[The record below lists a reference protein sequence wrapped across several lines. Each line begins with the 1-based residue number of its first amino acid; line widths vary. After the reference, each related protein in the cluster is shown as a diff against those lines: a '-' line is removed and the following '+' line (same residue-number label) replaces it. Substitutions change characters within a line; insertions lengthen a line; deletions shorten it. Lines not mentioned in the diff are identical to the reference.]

1 MPGRKWSTPLVVA
14 SMGTRVTADHVAPLV
29 EVAKTMSLAGQPDR
43 NRQSCQATYTV
54 PAPSISADGSP
65 SPSRRPPATPC
76 EVTLA
81 IRTVALHEV
90 PPLVDVNERIAEY
103 GTTTVPLGCTTGCP
117 PRPDGVPDG
126 ETGADQV
133 APPSLERLSTIR
145 LP

>member
-1 MPGRKWSTPLVVA
+1 M
-14 SMGTRVTADHVAPLV
+14 
-29 EVAKTMSLAGQPDR
+29 
-43 NRQSCQATYTV
+43 

-81 IRTVALHEV
+81 IRTEAPQEV
-90 PPLVDVNERIAEY
+90 PPLVEVTERIADPFAEY

-117 PRPDGVPDG
+117 PRPDGLPDG
-126 ETGADQV
+126 EVGADQV

-145 LP
+145 LPLLVMSTSM